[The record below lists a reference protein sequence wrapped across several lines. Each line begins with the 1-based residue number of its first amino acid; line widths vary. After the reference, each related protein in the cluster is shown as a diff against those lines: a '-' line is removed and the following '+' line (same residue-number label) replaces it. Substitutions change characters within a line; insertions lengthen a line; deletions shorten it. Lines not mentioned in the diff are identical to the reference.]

1 MLAFT
6 TLPKAGFIRNTYVS
20 SNKGNQV
27 TLSAVFAESGEARC
41 IVRDITSPRII
52 PTIVTDF
59 EFQQYP
65 ISRSRPPLTVFATAE
80 VPFSQAVT
88 GLVPNFEYEAYCV
101 QSGFRS
107 TAIQFK
113 TRSYVSTSVD
123 IVKQPTV
130 DIIGGEWM
138 AISVVFAK
146 TLPTRCVVLKDQV
159 RAPTAAEIFGLSLE
173 EQGTRYHKN
182 FRCK

>member
-1 MLAFT
+1 MYCQRY
-6 TLPKAGFIRNTYVS
+6 FIATNYSYLV
-20 SNKGNQV
+20 
-27 TLSAVFAESGEARC
+27 A
-41 IVRDITSPRII
+41 
-52 PTIVTDF
+52 DF

-65 ISRSRPPLTVFATAE
+65 ISRSRPPLSFATAE
-80 VPFSQAVT
+80 VPFSQVVT
-88 GLVPNFEYEAYCV
+88 GLTPNVEYEAYCV

-146 TLPTRCVVLKDQV
+146 ALPTRCVVLKG
-159 RAPTAAEIFGLSLE
+159 PSPCT
-173 EQGTRYHKN
+173 N
-182 FRCK
+182 CC